1 MAITSTKI
9 LTIVTAVQISVTVKA
24 ITSIGSIETSIETI
38 ESETEITTIL
48 ETEILEETAA
58 LTTIRKALH

>member
-9 LTIVTAVQISVTVKA
+9 LTIVTAVQTNVIVKA